1 MISMNRLAIG
11 AGLLAAMGGVALA
24 AHSLEAGSSVGAVAR
39 TAAMPNVP
47 ATPLDAA
54 HPTVVEL
61 YQSQGCSSC
70 PPANANVN
78 AIADR
83 PGILALNFAVT
94 YWDYL
99 GWKDIFASPDYT
111 ARQWAYAQAAGRAQ
125 VSTPQVII
133 NGRAAVVGSNVATLA
148 AAIRDNGR
156 ATPGPAIAAGGG
168 RVSIGAAPASA
179 DATVW
184 LVRYDP
190 RNLAVPIRAG
200 ENDGR
205 TLDHRNIVRSLTA
218 LGAWRGRA
226 VSFGLPAGD
235 ALYRSAILVQQG
247 KGGPIIAA
255 ARI

>member
-1 MISMNRLAIG
+1 MTFVNRLWITI
-11 AGLLAAMGGVALA
+11 GLLAAAAGGGIA
-24 AHSLEAGSSVGAVAR
+24 ARSTRSPAIP
-39 TAAMPNVP
+39 AAAAAPTVP
-47 ATPLDAA
+47 PTPADVA

-61 YQSQGCSSC
+61 YESQGCSSC

-99 GWKDIFASPDYT
+99 GWKDIFASPAFT
-111 ARQWAYAQAAGRAQ
+111 ARQWDYARASGRAQ

-133 NGRAAVVGSNVATLA
+133 NGRAAVVGANAATLA
-148 AAIRDNGR
+148 AAIRDNAR
-156 ATPGPAIAAGGG
+156 AAAGPAIGLNNG
-168 RVSIGAAPASA
+168 RVTIGATATATPA
-179 DATVW
+179 TIW

-200 ENDGR
+200 ENGGR
-205 TLDHRNIVRSLTA
+205 TLDHRNVVRSLDA
-218 LGAWRGRA
+218 LGSWRGQA
-226 VSFGLPAGD
+226 VSFAVPAGNPT
-235 ALYRSAILVQQG
+235 YRSAILVQQG

>member
-1 MISMNRLAIG
+1 MTLSNRLSITMVLLAVAAG
-11 AGLLAAMGGVALA
+11 AGI
-24 AHSLEAGSSVGAVAR
+24 VAR
-39 TAAMPNVP
+39 STQSLAVPVAAAQTVP
-47 ATPLDAA
+47 PTPADAT

-61 YQSQGCSSC
+61 YESQGCSSC

-99 GWKDIFASPDYT
+99 GWKDIFASPAFT
-111 ARQWAYAQAAGRAQ
+111 ARQWDYARASGRGQ

-133 NGRAAVVGSNVATLA
+133 NGRTAVVGANAATLA
-148 AAIRDNGR
+148 AAIRDNAR
-156 ATPGPAIAAGGG
+156 RAAGPTIGLSDG
-168 RVSIGAAPASA
+168 RVTIGAAAATGPA
-179 DATVW
+179 TIW

-200 ENDGR
+200 ENGGR
-205 TLDHRNIVRSLTA
+205 TLDHRNVVRSLDA
-218 LGAWRGRA
+218 LGGWRGKA
-226 VSFGLPAGD
+226 VSFAVPAGNPT
-235 ALYRSAILVQQG
+235 YRSAILVQQG

>member
-1 MISMNRLAIG
+1 MTPASRLTIIAL
-11 AGLLAAMGGVALA
+11 GLATVAGVAIA
-24 AHSLEAGSSVGAVAR
+24 AHSIHTVPVVAAAAASAVPP
-39 TAAMPNVP
+39 TP
-47 ATPLDAA
+47 ADAA

-61 YQSQGCSSC
+61 YESQGCSSC

-99 GWKDIFASPDYT
+99 GWKDVFAKPGFT
-111 ARQWAYAQAAGRAQ
+111 ARQWDYAKASGRGQ

-133 NGRAAVVGSNVATLA
+133 NGRAAVVGSNPATLA
-148 AAIRDNGR
+148 AAIRDNAR
-156 ATPGPAIAAGGG
+156 ATAGPTIGVTTG
-168 RVSIGAAPASA
+168 RVTIGAGAAAAPA
-179 DATVW
+179 TIW

-190 RNLAVPIRAG
+190 RTLAVPIRAG

-205 TLDHRNIVRSLTA
+205 TLDHRNVVRSLDA
-218 LGAWRGRA
+218 LGGWRGQA
-226 VSFGLPAGD
+226 VSFVVPAGNPT
-235 ALYRSAILVQQG
+235 YRSAILVQQG

>member
-1 MISMNRLAIG
+1 MISTNRLTVA
-11 AGLLAAMGGVALA
+11 AGLLVAMGGVGVAVHSLHPASIVVSTAALA
-24 AHSLEAGSSVGAVAR
+24 AAPAVPD
-39 TAAMPNVP
+39 TP
-47 ATPLDAA
+47 ADAA

-99 GWKDIFASPDYT
+99 GWKDVFAAPAYT
-111 ARQWAYAQAAGRAQ
+111 GRQWEYANAAGRAQ

-133 NGRAAVVGSNVATLA
+133 NGRAAVVGSNAATLA
-148 AAIRDNGR
+148 AAIRDNAR
-156 ATPGPAIAAGGG
+156 AAPGPEITASGG
-168 RVSIGAAPASA
+168 RVTVGAAPASA
-179 DATVW
+179 SATVW

-205 TLDHRNIVRSLTA
+205 TLDHRNIVRSLAA
-218 LGAWRGRA
+218 LGDWRGRSA
-226 VSFGLPAGD
+226 SFTIPAGNP
-235 ALYRSAILVQQG
+235 AYRSAILVQQG

-255 ARI
+255 SRI

>member
-1 MISMNRLAIG
+1 MMSTNRLTIG
-11 AGLLAAMGGVALA
+11 VSLLAAMGGVALA
-24 AHSLEAGSSVGAVAR
+24 ARSFQSGSPAVAVAR
-39 TAAMPNVP
+39 TATVAAVP

-99 GWKDIFASPDYT
+99 GWNDSFASPDYT
-111 ARQWAYAQAAGRAQ
+111 ARQWAYAQAAGGAQ

-133 NGRAAVVGSNVATLA
+133 NGRAAVVGSNAATLA
-148 AAIRDNGR
+148 AAITANAR
-156 ATPGPAIAAGGG
+156 ATPGPVIAADGG
-168 RVSIGAAPASA
+168 RVTIGAAPASA

-200 ENDGR
+200 ENGGR

-218 LGAWRGRA
+218 LGGWHGRPA
-226 VSFGLPAGD
+226 SFALPAAD
-235 ALYRSAILVQQG
+235 PIYRSAILVQQG

-255 ARI
+255 TQI

>member
-1 MISMNRLAIG
+1 MNPNFRFAML
-11 AGLLAAMGGVALA
+11 AGLLVAVGAGGIALGSHSAPSALA
-24 AHSLEAGSSVGAVAR
+24 GL
-39 TAAMPNVP
+39 AAPAMAVP
-47 ATPLDAA
+47 ATPADAS

-61 YQSQGCSSC
+61 YESQGCSSC

-99 GWKDIFASPDYT
+99 GWKDIFAKPSFT
-111 ARQWAYAQAAGRAQ
+111 ARQWDYANAAGRGQ

-133 NGRAAVVGSNVATLA
+133 NGRAAVVGSNAGALAT
-148 AAIRDNGR
+148 AIRANAR
-156 ATPGPAIAAGGG
+156 AVPGPSITVTNGQ
-168 RVSIGAAPASA
+168 VTIGATEDSAP
-179 DATVW
+179 ATVW

-190 RNLAVPIRAG
+190 RNIAVPIRAG
-200 ENDGR
+200 ENGGR
-205 TLDHRNIVRSLTA
+205 TLDHRNIVRSLDA
-218 LGAWRGRA
+218 LGDWRGRA
-226 VSFGLPAGD
+226 VNFAVPAAD
-235 ALYRSAILVQQG
+235 PQYRSAILVQQG